1 MPKNDRTAS
10 VRRNGV
16 LLLAFCA
23 MVGSGCAQDR
33 TRGRFPRAGQDS
45 STIATDRRTIPR
57 GETIPPAG
65 LGVDLVQSPSRESTS
80 RATKSRESKSRGD
93 ATLTSFSRL
102 GVPDT
107 ARR

>member
-1 MPKNDRTAS
+1 MSNHNRTA
-10 VRRNGV
+10 RIRWHGV

-33 TRGRFPRAGQDS
+33 TRSRFPRAGQDS
-45 STIATDRRTIPR
+45 STIATDRRTVPR

-65 LGVDLVQSPSRESTS
+65 LGVDLVQSQSRE
-80 RATKSRESKSRGD
+80 AKSQDGKKGERKNRGD